1 MNFLLTT
8 TPQYDDTGSKV
19 SALSVFH
26 ERIEKNLWAIY
37 ESTRNKKLMSEG
49 DNIVFYVSARNSG
62 GKIHGLASID
72 KITKPLRNQ
81 RFHSEHGQV
90 EYFISFKDIIIFENT
105 LKFKDILGD
114 MSFCPENLSKWGV
127 VLMGGARRLIDGDF
141 ILIKDKCWELNRQN
155 CDEWVGEVANS

>member
-8 TPQYDDTGSKV
+8 TDQYDDDGLKV

-37 ESTRNKKLMSEG
+37 ETTRNKKLMSED
-49 DNIVFYVSARNSG
+49 DNILFYVSDHQTG
-62 GKIHGLASID
+62 GKLRGSASID
-72 KITKPLRNQ
+72 KIQKPLRNQ

-90 EYFISFKDIIIFENT
+90 LYFISFRDVILFETT
-105 LKFKDILGD
+105 LKFKDIIRD

-127 VLMGGARRLIDGDF
+127 VLMGGARRLIDDDF
-141 ILIKDKCWELNRQN
+141 MLIRDKCWELNKLSLTDRI
-155 CDEWVGEVANS
+155 VANG